1 MAVLLLSHEHGRV
14 PANERRWG
22 RMMVLVAIVISMLL
36 GFVGLMGYMM
46 YLTPGPSDRL

>member
-1 MAVLLLSHEHGRV
+1 MMLL
-14 PANERRWG
+14 
-22 RMMVLVAIVISMLL
+22 AILISISVLL